1 MLVQDPAIEEAGV
14 LVGIVTSSNPWWP
27 FTRHF
32 DFGLGLRYTSAV
44 MGITYVTV
52 SIANPATP
60 TRLRRKKLLA
70 DSGPLY
76 SIIPKEVLKAVGIK
90 PYGRETFTLADGS
103 GIQRDVGTAFLR
115 INGRKA
121 PSPVI
126 FGEKNDGALLGV
138 IALESLG
145 FSIDPRTGKLKPT
158 PLFLM

>member
-60 TRLRRKKLLA
+60 TRLRKKKPLA
-70 DSGPLY
+70 DSGALY
-76 SIIPKEVLKAVGIK
+76 SIILKEPLKADGMK
-90 PYGRETFTLADGS
+90 PYGRETFTLDDCS
-103 GIQRDVGTAFLR
+103 GNQRDLGTSLVP
-115 INGRKA
+115 INDR
-121 PSPVI
+121 
-126 FGEKNDGALLGV
+126 
-138 IALESLG
+138 
-145 FSIDPRTGKLKPT
+145 
-158 PLFLM
+158 